1 MGCFYFIIIDEMLRI
16 CNYMPIYISLM
27 EIITKFATVF

>member
-1 MGCFYFIIIDEMLRI
+1 MGCFLFFIIDEMLRI
-16 CNYMPIYISLM
+16 CNYMPIFISLM